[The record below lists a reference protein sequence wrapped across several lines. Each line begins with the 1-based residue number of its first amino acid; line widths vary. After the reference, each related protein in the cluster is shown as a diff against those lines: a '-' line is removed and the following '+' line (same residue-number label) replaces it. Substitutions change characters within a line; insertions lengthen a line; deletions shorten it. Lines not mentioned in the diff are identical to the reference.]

1 MKRLQHFVNLLFSPC
16 FTRHLH
22 ASFSE
27 GANYSQALRVPQG
40 LFLKHQAGRSPPSK
54 PALHFKH
61 VFLQPVAIGW
71 RASLTLGTVATSDS
85 DVARQQ
91 VTLARHVINSCIP
104 YFESV
109 HMLPI
114 SNLPQLLKTIL
125 AWLQRGFDATTT
137 WVTQL
142 SWWKFFLFAALALI
156 AGSILQD
163 ELFSSSPN
171 EEVVIKSHKRASKG
185 TGETNILIDDTG
197 IHFNP
202 RNSKNRR
209 SSTADATDAAD
220 AAEADEHANAVP
232 PEPPEPPAAP
242 AKPNY
247 PVTTNASGE
256 EVHIELPPQIGEELS
271 NAIEEAVDDA
281 AEQKVSRY
289 HQQASTWFKSFV
301 SLLVLALF
309 AMKAL
314 VGGKKR
320 AEAETV
326 TANEAAERES
336 MQRQLSEA
344 KMQMM
349 QAQVEPHFLFNTLA
363 SVEHLIQVDPPR
375 AAKMQ
380 RSLIQYLRAVLP
392 QMRDNALITNLGRE
406 ADMVQAY
413 LNLLKMR
420 MEERLTVDFQIP
432 DGLRSAAFPPMMLQS
447 MVENAIKH
455 GLEVKPEGGTL
466 RIVAE
471 VAHNKLRVTVTDD
484 GLGFGVVPSDGTGLG
499 LPTIRERLK
508 LLHGDQGS
516 LTITPNQPSGVCAVI
531 EVPYQLSK

>member
-1 MKRLQHFVNLLFSPC
+1 
-16 FTRHLH
+16 
-22 ASFSE
+22 
-27 GANYSQALRVPQG
+27 
-40 LFLKHQAGRSPPSK
+40 
-54 PALHFKH
+54 
-61 VFLQPVAIGW
+61 
-71 RASLTLGTVATSDS
+71 
-85 DVARQQ
+85 
-91 VTLARHVINSCIP
+91 
-104 YFESV
+104 
-109 HMLPI
+109 MLPI
-114 SNLPQLLKTIL
+114 SDLPQLLKTIL
-125 AWLQRGFDATTT
+125 AWLQRAFDATTT

-185 TGETNILIDDTG
+185 TGDTNILIDDTG

-209 SSTADATDAAD
+209 SSTADAASEPAD
-220 AAEADEHANAVP
+220 TAETDEHANAVP
-232 PEPPEPPAAP
+232 PEPPEPPAAPAAP

-471 VAHNKLRVTVTDD
+471 VAHSKLRVTVTDD

>member
-1 MKRLQHFVNLLFSPC
+1 MSMASEQPAAPLFK
-16 FTRHLH
+16 T
-22 ASFSE
+22 
-27 GANYSQALRVPQG
+27 
-40 LFLKHQAGRSPPSK
+40 
-54 PALHFKH
+54 
-61 VFLQPVAIGW
+61 I
-71 RASLTLGTVATSDS
+71 ATS
-85 DVARQQ
+85 
-91 VTLARHVINSCIP
+91 L
-104 YFESV
+104 Y
-109 HMLPI
+109 
-114 SNLPQLLKTIL
+114 
-125 AWLQRGFDATTT
+125 RGFDATAV

-163 ELFSSSPN
+163 ALFSSDPD
-171 EEVVIKSHKRASKG
+171 EEVVTQTHKRPNKKSP
-185 TGETNILIDDTG
+185 GETNIVIDDSG

-202 RNSKNRR
+202 RNTKSRR
-209 SSTADATDAAD
+209 GASDS
-220 AAEADEHANAVP
+220 VP
-232 PEPPEPPAAP
+232 VAPEPPPAPEPAEPPAAP
-242 AKPNY
+242 AAPTPPVAPTAPGQAASTPSTPSTPSTVKPSSS
-247 PVTTNASGE
+247 VKVDASGE
-256 EVHIELPPQIGEELS
+256 EVHIDLPPQIGEELS

-281 AEQKVSRY
+281 AEQKVTRY

-326 TANEAAERES
+326 TANAAAERES

-344 KMQMM
+344 KMQTM

-363 SVEHLIQVDPPR
+363 SVEYLIETDPPR
-375 AAKMQ
+375 ASAMQ

-392 QMRDNALITNLGRE
+392 QMRDNTLITNLGRE
-406 ADMVQAY
+406 VDMVRAY

-420 MEERLTVDFQIP
+420 MEERLTVVLEVP

-455 GLEVKPEGGTL
+455 GLECKPEGGTL
-466 RIVAE
+466 SIVAE
-471 VAHNKLRVTVTDD
+471 VAHNKLRVTVSDD
-484 GLGFGVVPSDGTGLG
+484 GVGFGVVPSDGTGLG

-508 LLHGDQGS
+508 LLHGEQAQLLIS
-516 LTITPNQPSGVCAVI
+516 ANQPSGVVAVI

>member
-1 MKRLQHFVNLLFSPC
+1 MF
-16 FTRHLH
+16 
-22 ASFSE
+22 
-27 GANYSQALRVPQG
+27 
-40 LFLKHQAGRSPPSK
+40 
-54 PALHFKH
+54 
-61 VFLQPVAIGW
+61 
-71 RASLTLGTVATSDS
+71 
-85 DVARQQ
+85 
-91 VTLARHVINSCIP
+91 
-104 YFESV
+104 
-109 HMLPI
+109 PI
-114 SNLPQLLKTIL
+114 SSPPQLLKAIL

-163 ELFSSSPN
+163 ELFSSGAD
-171 EEVVIKSHKRASKG
+171 EEVVINSHKRASKG
-185 TGETNILIDDTG
+185 SGDTNILIDDTG

-202 RNSKNRR
+202 RSSKNRR
-209 SSTADATDAAD
+209 NSASETPDIPDTPDKD
-220 AAEADEHANAVP
+220 DNTTEGEQRT
-232 PEPPEPPAAP
+232 EPPAPPKPPAAP

-289 HQQASTWFKSFV
+289 HKQASTWFKSFV

-326 TANEAAERES
+326 TANEAAERAS

-363 SVEHLIQVDPPR
+363 SVEHLIQTDPPR

-466 RIVAE
+466 RIVAD
-471 VAHNKLRVTVTDD
+471 VAHSKLRVTVTDD
-484 GLGFGVVPSDGTGLG
+484 GLGFGAVPSDGTGLG

>member
-1 MKRLQHFVNLLFSPC
+1 MF
-16 FTRHLH
+16 
-22 ASFSE
+22 
-27 GANYSQALRVPQG
+27 
-40 LFLKHQAGRSPPSK
+40 
-54 PALHFKH
+54 
-61 VFLQPVAIGW
+61 
-71 RASLTLGTVATSDS
+71 
-85 DVARQQ
+85 
-91 VTLARHVINSCIP
+91 
-104 YFESV
+104 
-109 HMLPI
+109 PI
-114 SNLPQLLKTIL
+114 SSPPQLLKAIL
-125 AWLQRGFDATTT
+125 AWLQRAFDATTT

-163 ELFSSSPN
+163 ELFSSGTD
-171 EEVVIKSHKRASKG
+171 EEVVISSHKRASKG
-185 TGETNILIDDTG
+185 SGDTNILIDDTG

-202 RNSKNRR
+202 RSSKNRR
-209 SSTADATDAAD
+209 SSASETPDTPDTPD
-220 AAEADEHANAVP
+220 KEDNTTEGEQRTEPPVP
-232 PEPPEPPAAP
+232 PKPPAPA

-289 HQQASTWFKSFV
+289 HKQASTWFKSFV

-326 TANEAAERES
+326 TANEAAERAS

-363 SVEHLIQVDPPR
+363 SVEHLIQTDPPR

-432 DGLRSAAFPPMMLQS
+432 DGLRTAAFPPMMLQS

-455 GLEVKPEGGTL
+455 GQEVKPEGGSTQ
-466 RIVAE
+466 
-471 VAHNKLRVTVTDD
+471 
-484 GLGFGVVPSDGTGLG
+484 
-499 LPTIRERLK
+499 TIGYL
-508 LLHGDQGS
+508 
-516 LTITPNQPSGVCAVI
+516 
-531 EVPYQLSK
+531 